1 MGPRRED
8 HNGAGPVSALVDDR
22 SHMSKIWPG
31 ILARA
36 SVHYFLLSI
45 TKELTTLDKVVPSLV

>member
-1 MGPRRED
+1 MGPRREED

-22 SHMSKIWPG
+22 SKISPG

>member
-1 MGPRRED
+1 MVPGQYLL
-8 HNGAGPVSALVDDR
+8 NALVDDR
-22 SHMSKIWPG
+22 SHKSKISPG

-36 SVHYFLLSI
+36 SVHHFLLSI